1 MYALFLRIDKV
12 LISKII
18 MSSTPTSGNTPPATG
33 GNNSNNEGAKRG
45 YRGNRNNN
53 SASTRKSQFKGAA
66 GADTALY
73 EKTVTVGHNQ
83 ATQIVD
89 VLEALITYCAAKGYS
104 RWAESITDLTR
115 LERADFI
122 GTPPSQRTYG
132 TVTNN
137 VFAYNG
143 TGEEEYRIAYDMWK
157 AEYTH
162 TLKAFLEYEKN
173 ATHIFITIKGQFE
186 TVVWDELQ
194 HDGRY
199 TAVMA
204 GQCPIEL
211 IELLLETCSTN
222 ESSTWEPL
230 GRLRHIRKS
239 ITYMQK
245 PKNAPTAVDTAQ
257 YKRHLSVYVGNASR
271 AGGDFVFGTK
281 FYEPFL
287 VDAGE
292 TLISYLGMTPTEK
305 KVYDK
310 KAHDLIVAVLMI
322 EGCKSK
328 TLKTNLKNQF
338 LTGNTDAYPVTASK
352 AFELID
358 RYEEDVVTSPNPNQ
372 RNRGG
377 RNRNNS
383 NNNNTSNNDDGNV
396 AGAHIHESEEEQST
410 RALVLAAVV
419 DNGIVHENAFE
430 PITEEEWGD
439 EDLGEVACI
448 IIGDHY
454 YPSDDERMPSL
465 HDRAA
470 DDSSSDDESE
480 DSNDPFNIMHIDGQ
494 DDSSYMTND
503 SMDFDNDEFSYDD
516 SIGDESPG
524 IQSRTSM
531 TSSVSSASTTVG
543 NGNIQTVIC
552 EASYVCDTDEDSSA
566 ATFTS
571 HDDSVIT
578 NIGVLTDT
586 GSAMNITRLNVPIKM
601 EQSVRQYLTYTA
613 VDTPKVTMINGNK
626 STNIVNLVDIRQ
638 RFGGNIRFYRKES
651 KYLGLSTT
659 QFTLFKLLPYLSR
672 SGPPTSIFPEQ
683 FDTLQDVMH
692 LDTAGAYLYLDPT
705 DHDYQDFRRGRH

>member
-1 MYALFLRIDKV
+1 M
-12 LISKII
+12 
-18 MSSTPTSGNTPPATG
+18 
-33 GNNSNNEGAKRG
+33 E
-45 YRGNRNNN
+45 RN
-53 SASTRKSQFKGAA
+53 
-66 GADTALY
+66 
-73 EKTVTVGHNQ
+73 
-83 ATQIVD
+83 
-89 VLEALITYCAAKGYS
+89 
-104 RWAESITDLTR
+104 
-115 LERADFI
+115 DFI

-204 GQCPIEL
+204 GQCPVEL
-211 IELLLETCSTN
+211 IQLLLETCSTN

-245 PKNAPTAVDTAQ
+245 PKNTTTAVDTAQ
-257 YKRHLSVYVGNASR
+257 YKRHLAVYVGNASR

-287 VDAGE
+287 ADAGE
-292 TLISYLGMTPTEK
+292 TLLSYLGMTATEK

-310 KAHDLIVAVLMI
+310 KAQDLIVAVLMI

-338 LTGNTDAYPVTASK
+338 LTGNADAYPVTASK

-358 RYEEDVVTSPNPNQ
+358 RYEEEVVPTPNPNQ
-372 RNRGG
+372 RNCAA
-377 RNRNNS
+377 RNRNNNS
-383 NNNNTSNNDDGNV
+383 NDNEDGNV
-396 AGAHIHESEEEQST
+396 AGAHVVNEEQTT

-419 DNGIVHENAFE
+419 DDGIVHENAFE
-430 PITEEEWGD
+430 PIATEAEFND

-454 YPSDDERMPSL
+454 YPSDDDDDRMPAL
-465 HDRAA
+465 NDRAA
-470 DDSSSDDESE
+470 DDSSSDDSSV
-480 DSNDPFNIMHIDGQ
+480 DSNDPFNIVHIDGN
-494 DDSSYMTND
+494 DDSTYMTSD
-503 SMDFDNDEFSYDD
+503 SMDFDTDDFSYDD
-516 SIGDESPG
+516 SISDELPG
-524 IQSRTSM
+524 LQSRTYGADSVA
-531 TSSVSSASTTVG
+531 TSVSSATTTVG
-543 NGNIQTVIC
+543 DKDFQTVIC

-578 NIGVLTDT
+578 NIGVLHSVEDPCT
-586 GSAMNITRLNVPIKM
+586 SMNITSLNVPIRM
-601 EQSVRQYLTYTA
+601 EQSVRQYLVSTV
-613 VDTPKVTMINGNK
+613 VDPPKVTMINGKRN
-626 STNIVNLVDIRQ
+626 NNVANMVDIRQ
-638 RFGGNIRFYRKES
+638 RFGGNIQMYRKES
-651 KYLGLSTT
+651 KYLGRSTT
-659 QFTLFKLLPYLSR
+659 QFTLYKMLPYLYR
-672 SGPPTSIFPEQ
+672 SGRPASIFPDQ
-683 FDTLQDVMH
+683 FDTLQDVIH
-692 LDTAGAYLYLDPT
+692 LDNAYVYMDPT
-705 DHDYQDFRRGRH
+705 DPDYQDFRRGGR

>member
-1 MYALFLRIDKV
+1 
-12 LISKII
+12 
-18 MSSTPTSGNTPPATG
+18 MSTAPTSGSTPPATG
-33 GNNSNNEGAKRG
+33 GNNTNNGGRTG
-45 YRGNRNNN
+45 YQGNRNRNNN
-53 SASTRKSQFKGAA
+53 NSNASKAKRNLFKGAA
-66 GADTALY
+66 GADTALF

-89 VLEALITYCAAKGYS
+89 VLEALVTYCGAKGYG

-122 GTPPSQRTYG
+122 GVPPSQRTYG

-173 ATHIFITIKGQFE
+173 AVHIFIALKGQFE

-199 TAVMA
+199 TAVMT
-204 GQCPIEL
+204 GQCPVQL

-292 TLISYLGMTPTEK
+292 TLISYLGMTATEK

-310 KAHDLIVAVLMI
+310 KAQDLIVAVLMI

-338 LTGNTDAYPVTASK
+338 LTGNADAYPVTASK

-358 RYEEDVVTSPNPNQ
+358 RYEEELVPTPNPSQ
-372 RNRGG
+372 RNRGA
-377 RNRNNS
+377 RNRNS
-383 NNNNTSNNDDGNV
+383 TNTDDGNV
-396 AGAHIHESEEEQST
+396 AGAHVVNEEQTT

-419 DNGIVHENAFE
+419 DDGIVHENAFE
-430 PITEEEWGD
+430 PITTEAEFND

-454 YPSDDERMPSL
+454 YPSDDEASSGNEGMPGL
-465 HDRAA
+465 QDRAA
-470 DDSSSDDESE
+470 EDSSSSDGSF
-480 DSNDPFNIMHIDGQ
+480 DSNNPFNLIHIDGQ
-494 DDSSYMTND
+494 DDSTYMTQD
-503 SMDFDNDEFSYDD
+503 ESMDFDNDEFSYDE
-516 SIGDESPG
+516 SIDDELRAL
-524 IQSRTSM
+524 QSRTSVA
-531 TSSVSSASTTVG
+531 SSVSSASMTVG
-543 NGNIQTVIC
+543 NGDIQTVIC
-552 EASYVCDTDEDSSA
+552 EASYVCDTDEDSSE

-578 NIGVLTDT
+578 NIGVLNVLLDPC
-586 GSAMNITRLNVPIKM
+586 SSMNITSLNVPIRM
-601 EQSVRQYLTYTA
+601 EQSVRQYLVSTV
-613 VDTPKVTMINGNK
+613 VDSPKLAMINGK
-626 STNIVNLVDIRQ
+626 KTNNIANMVDIRQ
-638 RFGGNIRFYRKES
+638 RFGGNIQMYRKES
-651 KYLGLSTT
+651 KYLGRSTT
-659 QFTLFKLLPYLSR
+659 QFTLYKMLPYLYR
-672 SGPPTSIFPEQ
+672 SGRPQSIFPEQ
-683 FDTLQDVMH
+683 FETLNDVMTC
-692 LDTAGAYLYLDPT
+692 DVSGQYLYLDPT
-705 DHDYQDFRRGRH
+705 DPDYQDQYQDFRMGGR